1 MKRSIVD
8 KALVILATVAVLAS
22 TSLAQGGSG
31 KLPTAKT
38 PPKPKP
44 APKPV
49 KEEPPAPPSA
59 RPPATV
65 PPIAFNQLIT
75 GSLDP
80 KSSGQIKAGIYYD
93 EYLMQGSDDD
103 IFTIFLQS
111 PNQGLTVQVYDAQGH
126 GLPTLR
132 DPRTGE
138 FKLDTQGAT
147 LPSVGEYRVRVVGV
161 VADNAPAMGYTIRL
175 NRTGLTETGYQE
187 KLQSIILA
195 FNSPETKNVDETI
208 AKLESLVDEDGNQP
222 GGYELLGVMY
232 LYHRNDLTKAAA
244 AMENA
249 IRLKGAAVFRVVHDP
264 VLGRAPRKKPDGTY
278 DWVESKTSWLRIQPD
293 QLSMADMSNEQESVF
308 SLTSSQIKEALA
320 SKAGT
325 LPIISLK
332 TPAQAKG
339 YSFSPGTKGQAEADL
354 ILKMLRTYVP
364 PRG

>member
-1 MKRSIVD
+1 MKRSIVN
-8 KALVILATVAVLAS
+8 KAFLILAAAALLAS
-22 TSLAQGGSG
+22 VSLAQGGSG
-31 KLPTAKT
+31 RLPAPKT

-44 APKPV
+44 TPKPV
-49 KEEPPAPPSA
+49 RDEPVAPPSA
-59 RPPATV
+59 RPPASV
-65 PPIAFNQLIT
+65 EPIAFNQLLT

-80 KSSGQIKAGIYYD
+80 KTSGQIKAGIYYD

-103 IFTIFLQS
+103 LFTIFLQS
-111 PNQGLTVQVYDAQGH
+111 PSPALTVQVYDSQAH
-126 GLPTLR
+126 GLATLR
-132 DPRTGE
+132 DPRSGE
-138 FKLDTQGAT
+138 FKLDSQGGT
-147 LPSVGEYRVRVVGV
+147 LPSSGEYRIRVVGV
-161 VADNAPAMGYTIRL
+161 VADNAPPTGYTLRL

-208 AKLESLVDEDGNQP
+208 AKLENLVDQDGNQP

-232 LYHRNDLTKAAA
+232 LYHRSDVTKATA

-264 VLGRAPRKKPDGTY
+264 VLGRAPRKKSDGTY

-293 QLSMADMSNEQESVF
+293 HLALADMTNEQEMVF
-308 SLTSSQIKEALA
+308 SLTSSQIKEALP
-320 SKAGT
+320 SKVGT

-332 TPAQAKG
+332 TPSQVKG
-339 YSFSPGTKGQAEADL
+339 YSFSPGSKGQAEADL
-354 ILKMLRTYVP
+354 IMKMLRTYVP